1 MAVTRLIEVISSF
14 TEATICLLFQLAP
27 FTDPFT
33 CIPNYSQKKQN
44 VRLDPKNQSAREDVF
59 FVLFCLMVELY
70 LLSLF
75 SETIKRKWNPFG
87 GKQKCIWLK
96 IRFDLRRHGSHRC
109 WSANLFSLFAWAN
122 ILFLDFFSTKKIIQ
136 TQTLD
141 FPLSFGWICFF
152 SVSTP
157 FSICWPLFSITFL
170 QQNVIELLFFPFVY
184 SFIFASYGSIC
195 HQWWVECNH
204 FSSETLMSWLF
215 WIVEQLNLHNSL
227 FFVTFSTFGFSKL
240 IFQYSGNRLLFS

>member
-33 CIPNYSQKKQN
+33 CIPNYSQKKLN

-96 IRFDLRRHGSHRC
+96 IGFDLRRHGSHRC

-136 TQTLD
+136 TQTLEYVFFRFLHL
-141 FPLSFGWICFF
+141 FPYVGLCFLSLFSTKCHWTTFF
-152 SVSTP
+152 SFCLFIHFRILWFNMPPMVSWMQP
-157 FSICWPLFSITFL
+157 
-170 QQNVIELLFFPFVY
+170 LLFRNLNELVVLNRWT
-184 SFIFASYGSIC
+184 IEFA
-195 HQWWVECNH
+195 
-204 FSSETLMSWLF
+204 
-215 WIVEQLNLHNSL
+215 
-227 FFVTFSTFGFSKL
+227 
-240 IFQYSGNRLLFS
+240 

>member
-1 MAVTRLIEVISSF
+1 MKSIWWKTKMYLVKNSIWFEATWFSSMLKRQPFLPVCLSKHPFFGLFLNKENYSNSNTRLSVV
-14 TEATICLLFQLAP
+14 
-27 FTDPFT
+27 
-33 CIPNYSQKKQN
+33 
-44 VRLDPKNQSAREDVF
+44 VRLN
-59 FVLFCLMVELY
+59 M
-70 LLSLF
+70 
-75 SETIKRKWNPFG
+75 
-87 GKQKCIWLK
+87 
-96 IRFDLRRHGSHRC
+96 
-109 WSANLFSLFAWAN
+109 
-122 ILFLDFFSTKKIIQ
+122 
-136 TQTLD
+136 
-141 FPLSFGWICFF
+141 FF

-157 FSICWPLFSITFL
+157 FSICLCFLSLFSNKMSLNYF
-170 QQNVIELLFFPFVY
+170 FFPFVY

>member
-1 MAVTRLIEVISSF
+1 M
-14 TEATICLLFQLAP
+14 
-27 FTDPFT
+27 
-33 CIPNYSQKKQN
+33 
-44 VRLDPKNQSAREDVF
+44 F

-96 IRFDLRRHGSHRC
+96 IGFDLRRHGSHRC

-240 IFQYSGNRLLFS
+240 ICQYSGNRLLFS